1 MIIISKEDMIHEIQ
15 EEDSEGVFSD
25 EDNWKDFKIDIN
37 MIIA

>member
-25 EDNWKDFKIDIN
+25 EDN
-37 MIIA
+37 